1 MMQRIAAL
9 ALILVALGCRHK
21 TEDGEPVPRTE
32 RAVHVESVPIAQR
45 EVPRFVPLTGTLTAE
60 LRTQLTANATGR
72 VVRTFVERGQR
83 VDRGALL
90 AQLDVRAAAA
100 NAAEAEASVAS
111 AKTQLDVARA
121 ECERYDGLV
130 LRGAITKQ
138 EHDRQTASC
147 KQQLAAVAV
156 SQARVSSASLAVGD
170 GTIRAPFAGIVTERI
185 ISVGDYVQPSSKVVT
200 LVVSN
205 PLRLKMTVPERRIGQ
220 VKEGALVSFSP
231 PSQPD
236 KMFTGTVRYISGEV
250 RETTRDVVVEAV
262 VPNADGALMPGMFVN
277 VSLHAGEHPMP
288 VVPKTAVFA
297 TGDEKSIYV
306 IEDKHLTLRIVK
318 LGVEAGEDVALE
330 EGAASGELAVL
341 KPSASLSDGALIE

>member
-9 ALILVALGCRHK
+9 TLSLAVLGCHHK
-21 TEDGEPVPRTE
+21 TEDVGPVARDETP
-32 RAVHVESVPIAQR
+32 VHVESVAIAQR
-45 EVPRFVPLTGTLTAE
+45 AVPRFVPLTGTLTAE
-60 LRTQLTANATGR
+60 LRTQLTANASGR
-72 VVRTFVERGQR
+72 VVRTFVERGQK
-83 VDRGALL
+83 VERGALL

-111 AKTQLDVARA
+111 AQTQLDVARA

-138 EHDRQTASC
+138 EHDRQTANC

-200 LVVSN
+200 LVVSH
-205 PLRLKMTVPERRIGQ
+205 PLRLKMTVPERRISQ
-220 VKEGALVSFSP
+220 IKEGALVTFSP

-236 KMFTGTVRYISGEV
+236 KTYSGTVKYISGEV

-288 VVPKTAVFA
+288 VVPKNAVFA

-330 EGAASGELAVL
+330 EGAGAGELAVL
-341 KPSASLSDGALIE
+341 KPTASLSDGARIE